1 MKIKDIIY
9 YNDILNQGVLCWAKQ
24 NEKLLVYKYQDKK
37 YVFSQDDLFYHKDK
51 DIPPFDE
58 NQGVRYESQNF

>member
-24 NEKLLVYKYQDKK
+24 DEKLLVYKYQDRK
-37 YVFSQDDLFYHKDK
+37 YVFSQDDLACKDK
-51 DIPPFDE
+51 DIPPFDAS
-58 NQGVRYESQNF
+58 QGVDYVC